1 MRIVVQSYSTP
12 PSFCC
17 SYNPTFR
24 PKHNYKL
31 KHFATIEDSFVLM
44 HTSTRNSIASCSPH
58 FLSFAFDHILFYFNL
73 RNINKY
79 YFTHFFWHNP
89 LSRKKKMK
97 TSARLSIIQKY
108 KFCWLWLK
116 FARTEKSRFLCLPLL
131 NMACLLLTSSTAS
144 LLSERL
150 WGEAGAEWRWIFCL
164 GFPLLGGTDYFQ

>member
-1 MRIVVQSYSTP
+1 MYSP
-12 PSFCC
+12 GPGWEREEVFWCSNLGFCGFCACFPSENSCSKLFYRPSFCC

-73 RNINKY
+73 RNINKH

-89 LSRKKKMK
+89 LSSKKKVK

-116 FARTEKSRFLCLPLL
+116 FARTKK
-131 NMACLLLTSSTAS
+131 ADSSVYPSQT
-144 LLSERL
+144 
-150 WGEAGAEWRWIFCL
+150 WRVF
-164 GFPLLGGTDYFQ
+164 Y